1 LERRRQEGLIRMIPV
16 QDTRLN
22 RLRVQTSALAAEPVV
37 RGPDG
42 EVLR

>member
-1 LERRRQEGLIRMIPV
+1 MIPV

-22 RLRVQTSALAAEPVV
+22 RLRVQTSALAAEPVE
-37 RGPDG
+37 RGLDG